1 MENSEHFDE
10 LLFFFLV
17 LTSVHVALFESILCL
32 ELYQSANEVPNQEL
46 AESDGEPEVAWY
58 TDERVPEE
66 VIWY

>member
-32 ELYQSANEVPNQEL
+32 ELYQSANEIPNQEL
-46 AESDGEPEVAWY
+46 AESDGEPEVA
-58 TDERVPEE
+58 
-66 VIWY
+66 